1 MSSVIDNHRNGTGR
15 AASAPSCQNRRVP
28 LHPQARAVL
37 AIMAD
42 LGEVPLDQC
51 TPEQAREI
59 RSKRL
64 RPPTETIHE
73 CVDVDASGVP
83 ARLYRPN
90 DRDGLGLLVFFHGGG
105 WVLGN
110 LESHDN
116 LCRIL
121 ANVSGCCVLS
131 VDYRLAPEHP
141 YPAALDDALV
151 ATAWAH
157 AQAASLGCSADRIAV
172 GGDSA
177 GGTIAIVVGHL
188 MPVPLR
194 YQLLVY
200 PATDLTRSFPSFVE
214 NADGPQLTAAGMG
227 WVIDHYLGGT
237 GADLTDPKVSPHF
250 AADEVLAASPP
261 TLLITAEYDPLRD
274 EGDAYAARLA
284 SLQVPTSHVRFSG
297 MYHGFFSLA
306 DFLDDGIAAN
316 HLAGAAVGRALSR

>member
-1 MSSVIDNHRNGTGR
+1 MSSVIDDHRNGNGR
-15 AASAPSCQNRRVP
+15 AASVPSCQNRRMP
-28 LHPQARAVL
+28 LHPQAEAVL
-37 AIMAD
+37 AMMAA
-42 LGEVPLDQC
+42 LGEPPLEQC
-51 TPEQAREI
+51 TPEQARQI
-59 RSKRL
+59 RARRL
-64 RPPTETIHE
+64 RPSTEPIHQIT
-73 CVDVDASGVP
+73 DVDADGVP
-83 ARLYRPN
+83 VRVYRPN
-90 DRDGLGLLVFFHGGG
+90 DREDLGLLVFFHGGG

-110 LESHDN
+110 VESHDN

-121 ANVSGCCVLS
+121 TNASGCCVLS

-141 YPAALDDALV
+141 YPAALDDAV
-151 ATAWAH
+151 TATSWAH
-157 AQAASLGCSADRIAV
+157 AQAGSLGCSSDRIAV

-177 GGTIAIVVGHL
+177 GGTLAILVGHL
-188 MPVPLR
+188 APVPLR

-227 WVIDHYLGGT
+227 WFIDHYLGGT

-250 AADEVLAASPP
+250 SGDEVVAASPP

-284 SLQVPTSHVRFSG
+284 ALQVPTSHVRFSG